1 MRRERESMSFFF
13 ERASRPT
20 HQKNW
25 EGAHTP
31 LLMPI
36 STHVGRLQGPAQ
48 CLDDLVLVGDLADV
62 FGAAVSKGD
71 GERGERA

>member
-1 MRRERESMSFFF
+1 MRREREHEFFF
-13 ERASRPT
+13 RASEQT
-20 HQKNW
+20 DASKKQ
-25 EGAHTP
+25 GGSAHP

-36 STHVGRLQGPAQ
+36 STHVGRLQGPTQ

-62 FGAAVSKGD
+62 SGAAVSKGD